1 MPKARRSLDVFTF
14 RDRATG
20 SHQVVPLAS
29 ICLPEY
35 QPRQYFDEAALEELV
50 TTVKE
55 HGVLEPLL
63 VRPTQ
68 KANQYELVAGGRR
81 YRAAQRADLTEVAV
95 IVLSLTDSQALEVA
109 LIENLQRENL
119 NPLEETIGILNL
131 LAMKLSIPYED
142 VISLLYR
149 LQKEVKGKVA
159 HNVVGES
166 EREMVKAVF
175 NSLGLVSFES
185 FVSHRL
191 PLLSLPSEIQDAL
204 QSGKIA
210 YTKAQALAR
219 VKDSELRK
227 ALLEEALTQ
236 ELSLSQIKERI
247 KASTPQPEPTS
258 LEAKAKDTIHRFQ
271 KAKLWQNPAKKKK
284 FERLLTQMEALLAE
298 E

>member
-1 MPKARRSLDVFTF
+1 MPKARRPLGVFTF
-14 RDRATG
+14 RDEGTG

-29 ICLPEY
+29 IRLPEY
-35 QPRQYFDEAALEELV
+35 QPRQYFDEASLEELV

-63 VRPTQ
+63 VRPTE
-68 KANQYELVAGGRR
+68 KSNQYELVAGGRR

-109 LIENLQRENL
+109 LIENLQREDL
-119 NPLEETIGILNL
+119 NPLEETEGILRL
-131 LAMKLSIPYED
+131 LAMKLSIPYEE

-175 NSLGLVSFES
+175 NSLGLVTFES

-191 PLLSLPSEIQDAL
+191 PLLNLPSEIRDAL
-204 QSGKIA
+204 HSGKIA

-219 VKDSELRK
+219 VKDPELRK
-227 ALLEEALTQ
+227 ALLEEAIAFD
-236 ELSLSQIKERI
+236 LSLSQIKERI
-247 KASTPQPEPTS
+247 KASTPQTEPAS
-258 LEAKAKDTIHRFQ
+258 LETKAKDTIRRLQ

-284 FERLLTQMEALLAE
+284 FERLLEKMEALLAE

>member
-14 RDRATG
+14 REQAAG

-29 ICLPEY
+29 ICLPKY
-35 QPRQYFDEAALEELV
+35 QPRQYFDEASLEELV

-81 YRAAQRADLTEVAV
+81 YRAAQRADLTEVPV

-109 LIENLQRENL
+109 LIENLQREDL
-119 NPLEETIGILNL
+119 NPLEETVGILNL
-131 LAMKLSIPYED
+131 LAQKLSLSVEE

-175 NSLGLVSFES
+175 SSLGLVSFES

-204 QSGKIA
+204 RCGKIA

-219 VKDSELRK
+219 VKDPELRK

-236 ELSLSQIKERI
+236 GLSLSQIKERI
-247 KASTPQPEPTS
+247 KATQHQPELTS

-284 FERLLTQMEALLAE
+284 FSRLLTQMEALLTE
-298 E
+298 D

>member
-1 MPKARRSLDVFTF
+1 
-14 RDRATG
+14 
-20 SHQVVPLAS
+20 
-29 ICLPEY
+29 
-35 QPRQYFDEAALEELV
+35 LEELV

-63 VRPTQ
+63 VRPTE
-68 KANQYELVAGGRR
+68 KSNQYELVAGGRR

-109 LIENLQRENL
+109 LIENLQREDL
-119 NPLEETIGILNL
+119 NPLEETEGILRL
-131 LAMKLSIPYED
+131 LAMKLSIPYEE

-175 NSLGLVSFES
+175 SSLGLVTFES

-191 PLLSLPSEIQDAL
+191 PLLNLPSGIRDAL

-210 YTKAQALAR
+210 YTKAQVLAR
-219 VKDSELRK
+219 VKDPELRK
-227 ALLEEALTQ
+227 ALLEEALAFD
-236 ELSLSQIKERI
+236 LSLSQIKERI
-247 KASTPQPEPTS
+247 KASTSQPEPTS
-258 LEAKAKDTIHRFQ
+258 LEAKAKDTIRRFH

-284 FERLLTQMEALLAE
+284 FERLLEKMEALLAE